1 MQLDDAERA
10 LLSGRGRLPAAIC
23 AAARSAFE
31 AQLGVGRPFGPHGR
45 AWWAVT
51 LRARAVQ
58 RSHATLLRRAGLRV
72 TLGDPTP
79 GRQDEWHRR

>member
-1 MQLDDAERA
+1 MQLDDSERA
-10 LLSGRGRLPAAIC
+10 LLSGRARLPAAFR
-23 AAARSAFE
+23 ARARSAFE
-31 AQLGVGRPFGPHGR
+31 SDLGAGRPFGPQGR

-58 RSHATLLRRAGLRV
+58 RSHATLLRSARLRV

>member
-10 LLSGRGRLPAAIC
+10 LLSGRGRLPAAIR

-31 AQLGVGRPFGPHGR
+31 AELGAGRPFGPHSQS
-45 AWWAVT
+45 WWAVM
-51 LRARAVQ
+51 LRAREVQ
-58 RSHATLLRRAGLRV
+58 RSHATLLRKAGLRV

-79 GRQDEWHRR
+79 GRRDEWQRR